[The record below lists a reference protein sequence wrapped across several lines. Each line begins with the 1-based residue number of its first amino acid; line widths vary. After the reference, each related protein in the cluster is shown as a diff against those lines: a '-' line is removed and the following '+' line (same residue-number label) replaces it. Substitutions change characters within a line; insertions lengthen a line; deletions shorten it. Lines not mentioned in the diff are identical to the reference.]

1 MSGVSGRAD
10 EPRDLLR
17 GSLGGSAKVR
27 GRRALVGPAVFLLV
41 ATIAIVLARGAL
53 HHTAKAPV
61 VPKPA
66 PAAPHHPAARRLYRV
81 RAGDTLAR
89 IAARTG
95 IPLARLLAL
104 NPGLQPTALFIG
116 EKIRLT

>member
-1 MSGVSGRAD
+1 VNGVSSGSAD
-10 EPRDLLR
+10 EPRDLVR
-17 GSLGGSAKVR
+17 GAAAVR
-27 GRRALVGPAVFLLV
+27 GRRALVAPAVFLLV

-53 HHTAKAPV
+53 HHAAKTAVVSKPV
-61 VPKPA
+61 A
-66 PAAPHHPAARRLYRV
+66 AAPHRPAVHRLYRV

-95 IPLARLLAL
+95 VPLARLLVL

>member
-1 MSGVSGRAD
+1 VSGVSGIA
-10 EPRDLLR
+10 RD
-17 GSLGGSAKVR
+17 AVTVR
-27 GRRALVGPAVFLLV
+27 GRRALIAPAIFLLV

-53 HHTAKAPV
+53 HHAAKTAV
-61 VPKPA
+61 VPKTPVA
-66 PAAPHHPAARRLYRV
+66 TAPHRPAVQRLYRV

-95 IPLARLLAL
+95 VPLARLLAL

-116 EKIRLT
+116 EKIRLA